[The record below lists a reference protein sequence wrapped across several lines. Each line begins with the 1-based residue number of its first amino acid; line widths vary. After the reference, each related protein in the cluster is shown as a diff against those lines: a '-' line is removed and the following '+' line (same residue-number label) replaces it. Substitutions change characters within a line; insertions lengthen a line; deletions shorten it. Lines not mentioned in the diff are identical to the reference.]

1 MTDDAAGGW
10 PAIKVLVDIDPSAK
24 RQTPPMSLTI
34 ARCARHSR
42 PRFDRCDVRQLPAI
56 RLDEERE
63 RVSVT
68 AARSL
73 EQAQLAR
80 IFLGRGGRHR

>member
-24 RQTPPMSLTI
+24 RQTPPMSLKI
-34 ARCARHSR
+34 RSLRAPLP